1 MIKIPT
7 MVIFCKKNEVCMVFA
22 WLGRA
27 NMGLFCCYTRENRLF
42 FVENKNKKSLFFRVD
57 THGIDAD
64 TPQAVRGKRL

>member
-1 MIKIPT
+1 
-7 MVIFCKKNEVCMVFA
+7 MVFA
-22 WLGRA
+22 WLGGA

-42 FVENKNKKSLFFRVD
+42 FVENKNEKSLFFRVD